1 MSDPFAEILKKELE
15 LRHPTPPTKAEK
27 LVAEMDAE
35 TKKFLDFS
43 ASAVAENPDVG
54 ENSTS
59 SPSAPSGW
67 NPEIEKEWV
76 ELSSEIRTLQTQL
89 SKIRNTTN
97 IRVNRLRGEQRNLVR
112 EKITKLKPRF
122 FELETL
128 RLAEQSRSSP
138 KKE

>member
-43 ASAVAENPDVG
+43 AVAENPDGG

-112 EKITKLKPRF
+112 EKIAKLKPRF

-128 RLAEQSRSSP
+128 RLEEQSKTSAKNS
-138 KKE
+138 K